1 MKQVPFINTQ
11 RLFAV
16 VLGLKIFS
24 SFLGWLLRSPW
35 LLGFFV
41 PLSLMAAYIIL
52 GGRRKAL
59 DLSDEKF
66 ADTCYYLGFIFTIT
80 SIIFCLFDL
89 PNIGTKIQEIA
100 VRFGAAMVSTVFGL
114 AVRVYLISFRRDVT
128 DSMKDAEDAVLDA
141 TQKFAEQLTIA
152 KERLQQFELDVD
164 AAAKSSVERVNLQVE
179 NLSKNHS
186 DRLTEFFTDLTSR
199 NQEAFT
205 SALSEV
211 RSASFRLSESV
222 DRYSDNM
229 QGNLASIEAKV
240 GAFTEAIANRLKT
253 TAFPDDYFA
262 THLQAPLAQ
271 LTTAA
276 TVLANNVTEVNENV
290 AESSTV
296 LSKALTKMRQKAGA
310 AENSMDMVLQLTAQQ
325 QEVLESAN
333 GQVTALAQVSS
344 NLSQIDGALTAVL
357 GGLTAHTAVNGEL
370 REGLKGIVKE
380 SAEARKNLEHS
391 LEALVRKLELNATA
405 TSAVASKLDAG
416 AMASMEA
423 SSAFSAGLNTSST
436 MAKDAAAVIAEK
448 LEESTRSAAALAGG
462 LTAATAVTT
471 EVMARLDKL
480 VGTEEKVLEVQG
492 ELNEQALLATG
503 RVGQVIE
510 ELQEVIRKFSIIDE
524 SISAQ
529 RADLGRAIDKID
541 TFALLPASAAI
552 PPDTSLAKTESREMM
567 PLSMPRPDAP
577 AESSERS
584 DAIPVTS
591 GVADQI
597 TGG

>member
-16 VLGLKIFS
+16 VLGLKVFS
-24 SFLGWLLRSPW
+24 SFLGWWLRSPW

-128 DSMKDAEDAVLDA
+128 DAMKDAEDAVLDA

-310 AENSMDMVLQLTAQQ
+310 AENSMDIVLQLTTQQ

-541 TFALLPASAAI
+541 AFALLPASAAI
-552 PPDTSLAKTESREMM
+552 LPDTSLAKTESREMM